1 MSSLLMST
9 KQKTM
14 KTFFMIFLCCWGSVL
29 LKGQSITSVTPNQ
42 NPVLGNTTL
51 RVSISGSGTNFA
63 VGSSTLTATGSN
75 GTLYSSIDQST
86 LTNTSL
92 EALIY
97 IPCGVCGPVDL
108 SLTTLLDGQMTY
120 NNAFN
125 ITCPQL
131 NPPQPNSAT
140 PGQTL
145 TVGISGTNLNFTQ
158 GSNVWM
164 YFYNSTN
171 GQYIHP
177 SQYTVANTDSVTIN
191 MTAPLNSCGGVYD
204 IVLYPASNN
213 SCPVFLDSAFS
224 VNSNLGQITLVNPDT
239 IQAGQ
244 TLPIGISGTGVNFN
258 QGSLTVF
265 FRNSAT
271 GVVYTPSS
279 LPTVQSM
286 DSLTINVA
294 ASNSICA
301 GNYDV
306 CVQATSNSCPIC
318 FDDGLYVASSANP
331 PMITSV
337 TTNPASS
344 QGGQSLELTI
354 SGTNLNFSSGSS
366 TFFYLSNNIRGYF
379 VGTSSHTPNPL
390 NPNETVARFNYV
402 PQTCGTFDLFVNNQ
416 NTCNGTPLS
425 YPNAVTI
432 NRTLNPELSYAV
444 PVATPNPRQL
454 RLSLAGTDI
463 DFMQGSSTLSARLV
477 HPTNGT
483 ILTAQSITPLTPSS
497 VALVDFIVPNNVCGD
512 FNLEILDVPTGCGGT
527 TTVVYSRLLA
537 VNSTNCHTPAN
548 FSPSG
553 PTMASGNTHSQVLLE
568 GEGAGE
574 TPTAEEANLLN
585 QSDIHTALQVKV
597 FPNPMQQQT
606 NVLIQ
611 GKGEAAMT
619 FVLYDLLGQVVQQKE
634 VVVNE
639 SLTLQREQL
648 PAGMYLY
655 QVLDATGAP
664 VHVGKLEMQ

>member
-1 MSSLLMST
+1 MST
-9 KQKTM
+9 KQKPM
-14 KTFFMIFLCCWGSVL
+14 KTFLMIFLCCWGSVL

-42 NPVLGNTTL
+42 NPIVGNTTL

-75 GTLYSSIDQST
+75 GPLYSSIDQST

-131 NPPQPNSAT
+131 NPPQPNSGTA
-140 PGQTL
+140 GQTL

-158 GSNVWM
+158 GSNTWM

-177 SQYTVANTDSVTIN
+177 SQYTVDNTDSLTVN
-191 MTAPLNSCGGVYD
+191 MTVPPSSCGGVYD
-204 IVLYPASNN
+204 IVLYPASSS
-213 SCPVFLDSAFS
+213 SCPVFLDSAFT

-265 FRNSAT
+265 FRNSTT
-271 GVVYTPSS
+271 GVVYTPNG

-286 DSLTINVA
+286 DSLTVNFA
-294 ASNSICA
+294 ASNGICA

-306 CVQATSNSCPIC
+306 CVQPTSNSCPIC

-331 PMITSV
+331 PVITSV
-337 TTNPASS
+337 TTNPASP

-366 TFFYLSNNIRGYF
+366 TFFYLSNNSIGYL

-402 PQTCGTFDLFVNNQ
+402 PPTCGTFDLFVNNQ
-416 NTCNGTPLS
+416 NTCNNTSLS

-432 NRTLNPELSYAV
+432 NSTLSPELFYVA

-454 RLSLAGTDI
+454 SLRLAGTDI
-463 DFMQGSSTLSARLV
+463 DFMQGSSTLVARLV
-477 HPTNGT
+477 HPSNGT
-483 ILTAQSITPLTPSS
+483 ILNAQSITPLAPSS

-512 FNLEILDVPTGCGGT
+512 FNLEITNVPTGCGGT
-527 TTVVYSRLLA
+527 TTVVYNRLIA

-548 FSPSG
+548 TIPNGHTIINNS
-553 PTMASGNTHSQVLLE
+553 THSQTLLQGQGAGITPTEEVTLLE
-568 GEGAGE
+568 GSKQSKQA
-574 TPTAEEANLLN
+574 LLV
-585 QSDIHTALQVKV
+585 QV
-597 FPNPMQQQT
+597 FPNPMNQYT
-606 NVLIQ
+606 NILIQ
-611 GKGEAAMT
+611 GEGQANMT

-634 VVVNE
+634 VAINE
-639 SLTLQREQL
+639 TLTLERGNL

-655 QVLDATGAP
+655 QVLDATGAS